1 MTNGDTLD
9 AIAASINRSAPGLD
23 AEATLAPLRARLAGD
38 AKAREE
44 LELLLIDF
52 AALGILTAYKAGLAA
67 HNARQAPKPEAA
79 T

>member
-9 AIAASINRSAPGLD
+9 AIEASIKRSTPQLD
-23 AEATLAPLRARLAGD
+23 AAATMAPLRARLAGN
-38 AKAREE
+38 AQAREE

-67 HNARQAPKPEAA
+67 HNARQAQKEAEG
-79 T
+79 

>member
-9 AIAASINRSAPGLD
+9 AIEASIQRSTPQLD
-23 AEATLAPLRARLAGD
+23 TAATMAPLRARLAGN
-38 AKAREE
+38 AQAREE

-67 HNARQAPKPEAA
+67 QAARQAQKEA
-79 T
+79 TP

>member
-1 MTNGDTLD
+1 MTDTDTLD
-9 AIAASINRSAPGLD
+9 AIEASIKRSSPGID
-23 AEATLAPLRARLAGD
+23 AATIIAPLRRRTEGGEG
-38 AKAREE
+38 AKAA

-67 HNARQAPKPEAA
+67 HAAKQAEAG